1 MDILLHNFW
10 LFQNRTQKYIRYK
23 CGKFRHA
30 IHFFVDIFFNNTKL
44 IKQYTHLP
52 LRVTYDVLLDNFIA
66 KFFVVVIHTQ
76 ILLYST
82 YIGNEQHRLNSIF
95 IHIILVGIP
104 RP

>member
-1 MDILLHNFW
+1 MWKIPTRHSF
-10 LFQNRTQKYIRYK
+10 
-23 CGKFRHA
+23 FRR
-30 IHFFVDIFFNNTKL
+30 HFFDNTKL

>member
-1 MDILLHNFW
+1 MWKIPTRHSFFRRHFL
-10 LFQNRTQKYIRYK
+10 YK
-23 CGKFRHA
+23 INQA
-30 IHFFVDIFFNNTKL
+30 ISTL
-44 IKQYTHLP
+44 